1 MSDPIIP
8 EVEVRA
14 PTRIRAG
21 GDMCSVVF
29 PKRIAVEVIV
39 VKPVNFKLKKKS
51 IHKGFIETNFA
62 NHQKEGTKQ
71 LDT

>member
-8 EVEVRA
+8 EVEVRT
-14 PTRIRAG
+14 PTRIRAE

-39 VKPVNFKLKKKS
+39 VKPVNFKSKK
-51 IHKGFIETNFA
+51 N
-62 NHQKEGTKQ
+62 Q
-71 LDT
+71 